1 MLTDHIAELA
11 ALGTAVCWT
20 VTAVV
25 FEWAG
30 KRVGSLSVNLIRLV
44 LAFLYLAGYSL
55 VIRGE
60 PLPLDA
66 GLHAWLWLSLSGLVG
81 FVLGDLFLFQAFV
94 LIGSRV
100 SMLIYSIVPPLTAL
114 LGWTI
119 LGEQLSPL
127 ALLGMALTVSG
138 IAIVVLQRTPGGAP
152 RLDAVAARVPHA
164 PPSGTAVE
172 TVARLQSGR
181 VALSH
186 PLKGVAFAVGGAL
199 GQAGG
204 LVLSKLGAPTFDPF
218 GATQIRTIAGIAG
231 FLLIFLVARKQ
242 REVGAALQHGP
253 AMRRIAVGAFF
264 GPFLGVSLGLFAA
277 QHSTTG
283 IASTIMSLVPVFII
297 APAVIL
303 FRERVTVREIAGAF
317 VAVGGTA
324 LLFL

>member
-1 MLTDHIAELA
+1 MPTNHIAEFA

-25 FEWAG
+25 FEWAS
-30 KRVGSLSVNLIRLV
+30 RQVGSLPVNLIRLV

-55 VIRGE
+55 LVRGA
-60 PLPLDA
+60 PLPLNA
-66 GLHAWLWLSLSGLVG
+66 GPGAWAWLSISGLVG
-81 FVLGDLFLFQAFV
+81 FVIGDLFLFQAFV

-114 LGWTI
+114 LGWVV
-119 LGEQLSPL
+119 LGERLSLL
-127 ALLGMALTVSG
+127 AIFGMAFTVCG
-138 IAIVVLQRTPGGAP
+138 IAGVVLQRTSSGTPKV
-152 RLDAVAARVPHA
+152 DAVAARVPHA

-172 TVARLQSGR
+172 TAARLQSGR
-181 VALSH
+181 VALTH

-218 GATQIRTIAGIAG
+218 GATEIRSIAGIVG
-231 FLLIFLVARKQ
+231 FATIFLVARKWRQ
-242 REVGAALQHGP
+242 VGAALSHRP
-253 AMRRIAVGAFF
+253 AMTRIAIGAFF

-283 IASTIMSLVPVFII
+283 VASTIMSLVPVFII

-303 FRERVTVREIAGAF
+303 FRERVTLREIAGAI

-324 LLFL
+324 LLFF